1 MCQGALFR
9 LCLHNVP
16 LGDLS
21 LCWNPEVRACTQYN
35 SYSRLFAIQH
45 TSYFK
50 MLHGAREMAHSLGA
64 TYFSSENLCLLP
76 SSHMAAYRHLKL
88 PFQTIWHLLL
98 VCSILTN
105 TQKHLRTHK
114 IIHTHKI
121 ILKITSWVRLET
133 HLSG

>member
-16 LGDLS
+16 MGDLS
-21 LCWNPEVRACTQYN
+21 FCWNPEVRACTQYN

-64 TYFSSENLCLLP
+64 TYFSCGEPVFGSKFPHGSLQTSKAPLPDNLTP
-76 SSHMAAYRHLKL
+76 SAGM
-88 PFQTIWHLLL
+88 
-98 VCSILTN
+98 
-105 TQKHLRTHK
+105 
-114 IIHTHKI
+114 
-121 ILKITSWVRLET
+121 
-133 HLSG
+133 